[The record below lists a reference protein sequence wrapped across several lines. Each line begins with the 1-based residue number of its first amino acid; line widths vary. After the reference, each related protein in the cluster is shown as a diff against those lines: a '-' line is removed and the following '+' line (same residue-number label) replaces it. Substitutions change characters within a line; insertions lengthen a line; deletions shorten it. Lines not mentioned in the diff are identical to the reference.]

1 MFAPFPAP
9 HSAISTKRFKHYK
22 FMKKKR
28 WKPICD
34 SGWKKIFFMMRITVF
49 FFFAG
54 LLQVSAS
61 VYSQQTILQLKAE
74 KASVS
79 EIFKM
84 IEEQS
89 DFNFLYRSDHF
100 KGVPD
105 VTINMQDAK
114 LEDVLEKVIVPY
126 GFTYEI
132 DDRTIVIKRSVP
144 VEVSMPAEQQKEIAG
159 SVRDKSG
166 QGLPGATIIIKGTT
180 IGITT
185 DSEGK
190 FRFKVPTDSKILVFS
205 FVGMKSQEII
215 MAGKSTFDITLED
228 ETVGLE
234 EVVAVGYGKSSRK
247 NLTSAITSVKSE
259 ELNRGAISD
268 VGQLL
273 QGKIPGLNISASG
286 DPTRKSTV
294 IMRGASTLNSSQ
306 NPFYVIDG
314 VPGADISL
322 LAPDDIVSVDVL
334 KDAAATSIYGNR
346 AANGVIM
353 ITTKKGKNDKEQVS
367 YNGYFGFEN
376 VSNQLDMMNA
386 SQLRSFLT
394 TNKMSFSPEDDQSA
408 NTNWQKEIQRSV
420 AFSTSHNLSYSGGSE
435 HSNYFASLT
444 YIDKQGIL
452 LSSNQNRIIAR
463 LSVEQMAF
471 NDKVK
476 FGINVTN
483 SNVRDTKVP
492 QRNTALLQA
501 AKYLPV
507 SSPKNADGTYFENL
521 NHSGYFNPLAII
533 EQADDD
539 SKINTLL
546 GNFTTEVT
554 LPFGFTY
561 NLNAAYQRN
570 TSLNGTYYN
579 SYYAKNYNSAQ
590 FYNNPDPPST
600 HSIINFG
607 SNGLANRSTYQSTN
621 VIFENFLTWDKEIGK
636 NSINAVVGHS
646 WQDNT
651 IGDGFMASNTNFPV
665 DDVSYNNLALGNY
678 TTVSGYKVDFGDLNA
693 YQKTRL
699 ISDFARL
706 NYNYDSKYLLQASI
720 RRDGSSVFGEN
731 KKWGYFPSVAAAW
744 RIDKEGFM
752 QSQSIFSD
760 LKLRASYGVTGN
772 SSGFDAYTAQF
783 IMGGLGT
790 FYNNGQQVAA
800 FGPSKAANQD
810 LGWEK
815 TSTANLGIDFT
826 VLEGKLS
833 GYVEVYDKKTTG
845 MIYSYSVNPVLVPAG
860 NITANGGEMSNKGIE
875 VSLNATP
882 VSTTNFT
889 WTSNI
894 NLAHNKNVIEKL
906 TNSLFLGGDSVR
918 ITQPDGGGQTG
929 SSLQILKEGK
939 PIGQFFTLEY
949 AGKNSEGI
957 SQYVAADGSL
967 TTNPGIGT
975 DYHYMGSPQPKLLL
989 GWTNVFRYKNF
1000 DLNIF
1005 IRGVFGNK
1013 IFNAT
1018 RADLFRPS
1026 TAHSTNILVDAA
1038 NESPADL
1045 NVYKYSSR
1053 FIEDG
1058 SYIRL
1063 DNATLGYN
1071 FKNLGSYVKNLR
1083 IYSSVNNLFVITKY
1097 KGIDPEVEQG
1107 GIAPGV
1113 DSNNFYPKTRTIL
1126 FGVKATF

>member
-1 MFAPFPAP
+1 
-9 HSAISTKRFKHYK
+9 
-22 FMKKKR
+22 MKKK
-28 WKPICD
+28 WLTGHPYGD
-34 SGWKKIFFMMRITVF
+34 SLKKLMRIMRLTI
-49 FFFAG
+49 
-54 LLQVSAS
+54 LLLLGCMFTVSANS
-61 VYSQQTILQLKAE
+61 YAQRTKLDINMTNITIRDL
-74 KASVS
+74 VS
-79 EIFKM
+79 YV
-84 IEEQS
+84 EENS
-89 DFNFLYRSDHF
+89 DFVFLYRNEDLNLDKRVDISF
-100 KGVPD
+100 KNA
-105 VTINMQDAK
+105 TINQILDEVLK
-114 LEDVLEKVIVPY
+114 GENVKYDV
-126 GFTYEI
+126 YE
-132 DDRTIVIKRSVP
+132 RQIVIRRTGDLMNSQQKRDISGTVKDNAGAPIPGVTVLVKGTSIGVLSDMNGEFKISVP
-144 VEVSMPAEQQKEIAG
+144 GDAG
-159 SVRDKSG
+159 
-166 QGLPGATIIIKGTT
+166 IM
-180 IGITT
+180 
-185 DSEGK
+185 
-190 FRFKVPTDSKILVFS
+190 VFS
-205 FVGMKSQEII
+205 FVGMQTREVQI
-215 MAGKSTFDITLED
+215 AGASVLNVVLEE
-228 ETVGLE
+228 ETVGIE
-234 EVVAVGYGKSSRK
+234 EVVAVGYGKNSRK
-247 NLTSAITSVKSE
+247 NLSSAVSSVKSDD
-259 ELNRGAISD
+259 LNRGAISD

-273 QGKIPGLNISASG
+273 QGKVPGLNISASG
-286 DPTRKSTV
+286 DPTRKATI

-306 NPFYVIDG
+306 SPFYVVDG

-322 LAPDDIVSVDVL
+322 VAPDDIVSVDVL

-353 ITTKKGKNDKEQVS
+353 ITTRKGNKDKEQVA
-367 YNGYFGFEN
+367 YNGYVGFEN
-376 VSNQLDMMNA
+376 VSNQLDMMDA
-386 SQLRSFLT
+386 GQLRAFLT
-394 TNKMSFSPEDDQSA
+394 KNNMSFSPEDDQGA
-408 NTNWQKEIQRSV
+408 NTNWQKEIQRNV
-420 AFSTSHNLSYSGGSE
+420 ALSTSHNLSYSGGSNK
-435 HSNYFASLT
+435 SNYIASLT
-444 YIDKQGIL
+444 YIDKQGVL
-452 LSSNQNRIIAR
+452 LSSSQNRIVAR
-463 LSVEQMAF
+463 LAVEQLAF

-476 FGINVTN
+476 FGINITN
-483 SNVRDTKVP
+483 SNIKDTKVP
-492 QRNTALLQA
+492 QRNSALLQA

-507 SSPKNADGTYFENL
+507 TTPKNADGTYFENF

-539 SKINTLL
+539 SKINNLL
-546 GNFTTEVT
+546 GNFTTEVK
-554 LPFGFTY
+554 LPFGLIY
-561 NLNAAYQRN
+561 NLNLAYQRN
-570 TSLNGTYYN
+570 TSLNGSYYN
-579 SYYAKNYNSAQ
+579 SYYARNYNSAQ
-590 FYNNPDPPST
+590 FYNNPEPPST

-621 VIFENFLTWDKEIGK
+621 VIFENYLTWNKEIGK
-636 NSINAVVGHS
+636 NSINAVVGYS

-651 IGDGFMASNTNFPV
+651 LGDGFMASNTNFPV

-706 NYNYDSKYLLQASI
+706 NYNYDSRYLLQASI
-720 RRDGSSVFGEN
+720 RRDGSSVFGKN
-731 KKWGYFPSVAAAW
+731 KKWGYFPSVGAAW
-744 RIDKEGFM
+744 RIDREGFM
-752 QSQSIFSD
+752 HSQGIFSD

-815 TSTANLGIDFT
+815 TSTANLGLDFT
-826 VLEGKLS
+826 VLKGRLS
-833 GYVEVYDKKTTG
+833 GYVEVYSKNTTG
-845 MIYSYSVNPVLVPAG
+845 MIYSYAVNPVLVPAG
-860 NITANGGEMSNKGIE
+860 SITANGGEMSNKGIE
-875 VSLNATP
+875 LSLNATL
-882 VSTTNFT
+882 VNSDEFT

-906 TNSLFLGGDSVR
+906 TNSLFIGGDSVR

-929 SSLQILKEGK
+929 SSLQILKEGR

-949 AGKNSEGI
+949 AGKNSEGV
-957 SQYVAADGSL
+957 SQYVAKDGSL

-975 DYHYMGSPQPKLLL
+975 DYHYMGSPQPKLLM
-989 GWTNVFRYKNF
+989 GWTNDFKYKNW

-1026 TAHSTNILVDAA
+1026 TAHSSNILVDAGE
-1038 NESPADL
+1038 ESPTDL

-1053 FIEDG
+1053 FIENG

-1097 KGIDPEVEQG
+1097 TGIDPEVEQG
-1107 GIAPGV
+1107 GIAPGI
-1113 DSNNFYPKTRTIL
+1113 DSNNFYPKTRTVL

>member
-1 MFAPFPAP
+1 MFTV
-9 HSAISTKRFKHYK
+9 SANSYAQKTKLDVNMSNSTIRDLFGFIEDNSEFIFLYK
-22 FMKKKR
+22 NEDFNV
-28 WKPICD
+28 
-34 SGWKKIFFMMRITVF
+34 GKKIQIDLKDATINQILDE
-49 FFFAG
+49 ALKG
-54 LLQVSAS
+54 EKVSYDVYERQIVIRKS
-61 VYSQQTILQLKAE
+61 VDMLNSQQKRDISGSVKDNTGFPIPGVTVLLKGTSIGVLSDMNGE
-74 KASVS
+74 
-79 EIFKM
+79 FK
-84 IEEQS
+84 I
-89 DFNFLYRSDHF
+89 
-100 KGVPD
+100 
-105 VTINMQDAK
+105 
-114 LEDVLEKVIVPY
+114 
-126 GFTYEI
+126 
-132 DDRTIVIKRSVP
+132 SVP
-144 VEVSMPAEQQKEIAG
+144 GDAN
-159 SVRDKSG
+159 
-166 QGLPGATIIIKGTT
+166 
-180 IGITT
+180 
-185 DSEGK
+185 
-190 FRFKVPTDSKILVFS
+190 ILVFS
-205 FVGMKSQEII
+205 FVGMK
-215 MAGKSTFDITLED
+215 TLEVPIGAASVLKVVMEE
-228 ETVGLE
+228 ETVGIE
-234 EVVAVGYGKSSRK
+234 EVVAVGYGKNSRK
-247 NLTSAITSVKSE
+247 NLSSAVSSVKSDD
-259 ELNRGAISD
+259 LNRGAIAD

-273 QGKIPGLNISASG
+273 QGKVPGLNISSSG
-286 DPTRKSTV
+286 DPTRKATI

-306 NPFYVIDG
+306 SPFYVVDG
-314 VPGADISL
+314 VPGTDISL
-322 LAPDDIVSVDVL
+322 VAPDDIVSIDVL

-353 ITTKKGKNDKEQVS
+353 ITTRRGNKDKEQVS
-367 YNGYFGFEN
+367 YNGYVGLEN
-376 VSNQLDMMNA
+376 VSNQLDMMDA
-386 SQLRSFLT
+386 SQLRTFLT
-394 TNKMSFSPEDDQSA
+394 NNNMSFSPEDDQGA
-408 NTNWQKEIQRSV
+408 NTNWQKEIQRPV
-420 AFSTSHNLSYSGGSE
+420 ALSTSHNLSYSGGSNK
-435 HSNYFASLT
+435 SNYIASIT

-452 LSSNQNRIIAR
+452 LSSSQNRIIAR
-463 LSVEQMAF
+463 LAVEQLAF

-507 SSPKNADGTYFENL
+507 TNPKNADGTYFENF

-546 GNFTTEVT
+546 GNFITEVT
-554 LPFGFTY
+554 LPFGFNY
-561 NLNAAYQRN
+561 NLNVAYQRN
-570 TSLNGTYYN
+570 TSLNGSYYN
-579 SYYAKNYNSAQ
+579 SYYAKYYNSAQ
-590 FYNNPDPPST
+590 FYNNPDPPSV

-621 VIFENFLTWDKEIGK
+621 VIFENYLTWSKEFGK
-636 NSINAVVGHS
+636 HAINAVAGYS
-646 WQDNT
+646 LQDNT
-651 IGDGFMASNTNFPV
+651 LGDGFMASNTNFPV

-678 TTVSGYKVDFGDLNA
+678 TTVSGYKVDFGDMNA

-706 NYNYDSKYLLQASI
+706 NYNFDSKYLLQASI
-720 RRDGSSVFGEN
+720 RRDGSSVFGKN
-731 KKWGYFPSVAAAW
+731 KKWGYFPSVGAAW
-744 RIDKEGFM
+744 RIDQEGFM
-752 QSQSIFSD
+752 KSQGIFSD
-760 LKLRASYGVTGN
+760 LKLRASYGITGN

-815 TSTANLGIDFT
+815 TSTSNLGIDFS
-826 VLEGKLS
+826 VLKGRLS
-833 GYVEVYDKKTTG
+833 GYVEIYDKKTNG
-845 MIYSYSVNPVLVPAG
+845 MIYSYAVNPVLVPAG

-875 VSLNATP
+875 LSLNANL
-882 VSTTNFT
+882 VNKNDFK

-906 TNSLFLGGDSVR
+906 TNSLFIGGDSVR

-929 SSLQILKEGK
+929 STLQILKEGK

-949 AGKNSEGI
+949 AGKNEAGV
-957 SQYVAADGSL
+957 SQYVAANGTL
-967 TTNPGIGT
+967 TTNPAIGS
-975 DYHYMGSPQPKLLL
+975 DYHYMGSPQPKLLM
-989 GWTNVFRYKNF
+989 GWTNDFKYKNW

-1038 NESPADL
+1038 NESPTDL

-1097 KGIDPEVEQG
+1097 SGIDPEVEQG
-1107 GIAPGV
+1107 GIAPGI
-1113 DSNNFYPKTRTIL
+1113 DSNNFYPKTRTVL

>member
-1 MFAPFPAP
+1 
-9 HSAISTKRFKHYK
+9 
-22 FMKKKR
+22 MKKK
-28 WKPICD
+28 WLTGHPYGD
-34 SGWKKIFFMMRITVF
+34 SLKKIMRIMRLTI
-49 FFFAG
+49 
-54 LLQVSAS
+54 LLLFGCMLTVSANS
-61 VYSQQTILQLKAE
+61 YAQKTKLDINLTNTSIRDL
-74 KASVS
+74 
-79 EIFKM
+79 FGF
-84 IEEQS
+84 IEENS
-89 DFNFLYRSDHF
+89 EFVFLYRNEDF
-100 KGVPD
+100 NLTKKVAVNLKD
-105 VTINMQDAK
+105 ATINQILDEVLK
-114 LEDVLEKVIVPY
+114 GENVSYDV
-126 GFTYEI
+126 YE
-132 DDRTIVIKRSVP
+132 RQIVIQK
-144 VEVSMPAEQQKEIAG
+144 AENVFTSQQKKDI
-159 SVRDKSG
+159 SG
-166 QGLPGATIIIKGTT
+166 TVKDSSGAPIPGATVLIKGTST
-180 IGITT
+180 GTVT
-185 DSEGK
+185 DMDGK
-190 FRFKVPTDSKILVFS
+190 FKFSVPGDSKILVIS
-205 FVGMKSQEII
+205 FVGMKTQEIALTGQAQI
-215 MAGKSTFDITLED
+215 SVVMEE
-228 ETVGLE
+228 ETVGIE
-234 EVVAVGYGKSSRK
+234 EVVAVGYGRSSRK
-247 NLTSAITSVKSE
+247 NLSSAVTSVKSDD
-259 ELNRGAISD
+259 LNRGAISD

-273 QGKIPGLNISASG
+273 QGKVPGLNISSSG
-286 DPTRKSTV
+286 DPTRKATI

-306 NPFYVIDG
+306 SPFYVIDG
-314 VPGADISL
+314 IPGADISL
-322 LAPDDIVSVDVL
+322 VAPDDIVSVDVL

-353 ITTKKGKNDKEQVS
+353 ITTRKGNKDKEQVA
-367 YNGYFGFEN
+367 YNGYVGFEN
-376 VSNQLDMMNA
+376 VSNQLDMMDA
-386 SQLRSFLT
+386 AQLRAFMAK
-394 TNKMSFSPEDDQSA
+394 NNMSFSPEDDQGG
-408 NTNWQKEIQRSV
+408 NTNWQKVIQRDV
-420 AFSTSHNLSYSGGSE
+420 ALSTSHNLSYSGGSKN
-435 HSNYFASLT
+435 SNYIASVT
-444 YIDKQGIL
+444 YIDKQGVL
-452 LSSNQNRIIAR
+452 LSSNQNRIVAR
-463 LSVEQMAF
+463 LAVEQMAF

-483 SNVRDTKVP
+483 SNTKDTKVP
-492 QRNTALLQA
+492 QRNSALLQA

-507 SSPKNADGTYFENL
+507 TNSKKEDGTYFENF

-539 SKINTLL
+539 SKINNLL
-546 GNFTTEVT
+546 GNFTTEVK
-554 LPFGFTY
+554 LPFGLTY
-561 NLNAAYQRN
+561 NLNLAYQRN
-570 TSLNGTYYN
+570 TSLNGSYYN
-579 SYYAKNYNSAQ
+579 SYYAKWYNSAQ
-590 FYNNPDPPST
+590 FYNNPEPPST

-621 VIFENFLTWDKEIGK
+621 VIFENYLTWNKEIGK
-636 NSINAVVGHS
+636 NSINAVVGYS

-651 IGDGFMASNTNFPV
+651 LGDGFMASNTNFPV

-678 TTVSGYKVDFGDLNA
+678 STVSGYKVDFGDLNA

-731 KKWGYFPSVAAAW
+731 KKWGYFPSIGAAW
-744 RIDKEGFM
+744 RIDKESFM

-790 FYNNGQQVAA
+790 FYNNGQQMAA
-800 FGPSKAANQD
+800 FGPNKAANQD
-810 LGWEK
+810 LEWEK
-815 TSTANLGIDFT
+815 TSTQNLGLDFT
-826 VLEGKLS
+826 VLNGKLS
-833 GYVEVYDKKTTG
+833 GYVEVYNKKTNG
-845 MIYSYSVNPVLVPAG
+845 MIYSYAVNPVLVPAG
-860 NITANGGEMSNKGIE
+860 SITANGGEMSNKGIE

-882 VSTTNFT
+882 VSTKDFT

-894 NLAHNKNVIEKL
+894 NLAHNKNIIEKL
-906 TNSLFLGGDSVR
+906 TNPLFIGGDSVR

-929 SSLQILKEGK
+929 STLQILKEGK

-949 AGKNSEGI
+949 AGKNSEGV

-989 GWTNVFRYKNF
+989 GWTNDFKYKNW

-1026 TAHSTNILVDAA
+1026 TAHSANILVDVA
-1038 NESPADL
+1038 EELPADL
-1045 NVYKYSSR
+1045 NSYKYSSR

-1071 FKNLGSYVKNLR
+1071 FKNLGSYVKTFR

-1107 GIAPGV
+1107 GIAPGI
-1113 DSNNFYPKTRTIL
+1113 DSNNFYPKTRTVL

>member
-1 MFAPFPAP
+1 MF
-9 HSAISTKRFKHYK
+9 T
-22 FMKKKR
+22 
-28 WKPICD
+28 
-34 SGWKKIFFMMRITVF
+34 
-49 FFFAG
+49 
-54 LLQVSAS
+54 VSANS
-61 VYSQQTILQLKAE
+61 YAQKTKLDVNMSNSTIRDLFGFIE
-74 KASVS
+74 DNS
-79 EIFKM
+79 EFI
-84 IEEQS
+84 
-89 DFNFLYRSDHF
+89 FLYRNEDF
-100 KGVPD
+100 NVAKKIQID
-105 VTINMQDAK
+105 LKDATINQILDEALK
-114 LEDVLEKVIVPY
+114 GEKVSYDV
-126 GFTYEI
+126 YE
-132 DDRTIVIKRSVP
+132 RQIVIRKSIDMLNSQQKRDISGSVKDNTGFPIPGVTVLLKGTSIGVLSDMNGEFKISVP
-144 VEVSMPAEQQKEIAG
+144 GDAN
-159 SVRDKSG
+159 
-166 QGLPGATIIIKGTT
+166 T
-180 IGITT
+180 
-185 DSEGK
+185 
-190 FRFKVPTDSKILVFS
+190 LVFS
-205 FVGMKSQEII
+205 FVGMK
-215 MAGKSTFDITLED
+215 TLEVPIGGVSVLKVVMEE
-228 ETVGLE
+228 ETVGIE
-234 EVVAVGYGKSSRK
+234 EVVAVGYGKNSRK
-247 NLTSAITSVKSE
+247 NLSSAVSSVKSDD
-259 ELNRGAISD
+259 LNRGAIAD

-273 QGKIPGLNISASG
+273 QGKVPGLNISSSG
-286 DPTRKSTV
+286 DPTRKATI

-306 NPFYVIDG
+306 SPFYVVDG
-314 VPGADISL
+314 VPGTDISL
-322 LAPDDIVSVDVL
+322 VAPDDIVSIDIL

-353 ITTKKGKNDKEQVS
+353 ITTRRGNKDKEQVS
-367 YNGYFGFEN
+367 YNGYVGLEN
-376 VSNQLDMMNA
+376 VSNQLDMMDA

-394 TNKMSFSPEDDQSA
+394 NNNMSFSPEDDQGA
-408 NTNWQKEIQRSV
+408 NTNWQKEIQRPV
-420 AFSTSHNLSYSGGSE
+420 ALSTSHNLSYSGGSNK
-435 HSNYFASLT
+435 SSYIASIT

-452 LSSNQNRIIAR
+452 LSSSQNRIIAR
-463 LSVEQMAF
+463 LAVEQLAF

-507 SSPKNADGTYFENL
+507 TNPKNADGTYFENF

-554 LPFGFTY
+554 LPFGFNY
-561 NLNAAYQRN
+561 NLNVAYQRN
-570 TSLNGTYYN
+570 TSLNGSYYN
-579 SYYAKNYNSAQ
+579 SYYAKYYNSAQ
-590 FYNNPDPPST
+590 FYNNPDPPSV

-621 VIFENFLTWDKEIGK
+621 VIFENYLTWSKEFGK
-636 NSINAVVGHS
+636 HAINAVAGYS

-651 IGDGFMASNTNFPV
+651 LGDGFMASNTNFPV

-678 TTVSGYKVDFGDLNA
+678 TTVSGYKVDFGDMNA

-706 NYNYDSKYLLQASI
+706 NYNFDSKYLLQASI
-720 RRDGSSVFGEN
+720 RRDGSSVFGKN
-731 KKWGYFPSVAAAW
+731 KKWGYFPSVGAAW
-744 RIDKEGFM
+744 RIDQEGFM
-752 QSQSIFSD
+752 KSQGIFSD
-760 LKLRASYGVTGN
+760 LKLRASYGITGN

-815 TSTANLGIDFT
+815 TSTSNLGIDFS
-826 VLEGKLS
+826 VLKGRLS
-833 GYVEVYDKKTTG
+833 GYVEIYDKKTNG
-845 MIYSYSVNPVLVPAG
+845 MIYSYAVNPVLVPAG

-875 VSLNATP
+875 LSLNANL
-882 VSTTNFT
+882 VNKNDFK

-906 TNSLFLGGDSVR
+906 TNSLFIGGDSVR

-929 SSLQILKEGK
+929 STLQILKEGK

-949 AGKNSEGI
+949 AGKNEAGV
-957 SQYVAADGSL
+957 SQYVAANGTL
-967 TTNPGIGT
+967 TTNPAIGS
-975 DYHYMGSPQPKLLL
+975 DYHYMGSPQPKLLM
-989 GWTNVFRYKNF
+989 GWTNDFKYKNW

-1038 NESPADL
+1038 NESPTDL

-1097 KGIDPEVEQG
+1097 SGIDPEVEQG
-1107 GIAPGV
+1107 GIAPGI
-1113 DSNNFYPKTRTIL
+1113 DSNNFYPKTRTVL

>member
-1 MFAPFPAP
+1 
-9 HSAISTKRFKHYK
+9 
-22 FMKKKR
+22 MKKK
-28 WKPICD
+28 WLTGHPYEG
-34 SGWKKIFFMMRITVF
+34 SLKKLMRIMRLTI
-49 FFFAG
+49 
-54 LLQVSAS
+54 LLLFGCMLTVSANS
-61 VYSQQTILQLKAE
+61 YAQKTKLDINKSNTSIRDL
-74 KASVS
+74 
-79 EIFKM
+79 FGY
-84 IEEQS
+84 IEENS
-89 DFNFLYRSDHF
+89 EFVFLYRNEDF
-100 KGVPD
+100 NVNKKVVINLKD
-105 VTINMQDAK
+105 ATINQILDEVLRGESVTYDVYERQIVIRRAGDEFMTQQKREISGTIRDVANVPIPGVTVLVKGTSTGALTDVNGQFKLTVPGDAK
-114 LEDVLEKVIVPY
+114 TLVL
-126 GFTYEI
+126 
-132 DDRTIVIKRSVP
+132 
-144 VEVSMPAEQQKEIAG
+144 
-159 SVRDKSG
+159 
-166 QGLPGATIIIKGTT
+166 
-180 IGITT
+180 
-185 DSEGK
+185 
-190 FRFKVPTDSKILVFS
+190 S
-205 FVGMKSQEII
+205 FVGMKTQEI
-215 MAGKSTFDITLED
+215 AITGISQISAVMEE
-228 ETVGLE
+228 ETVGIE
-234 EVVAVGYGKSSRK
+234 EVVAVGYGRNSRK
-247 NLTSAITSVKSE
+247 NLSSAVSSVKSDD
-259 ELNRGAISD
+259 LNRGAISD
-268 VGQLL
+268 VGRLL
-273 QGKIPGLNISASG
+273 QGKVPGLNISSSG
-286 DPTRKSTV
+286 DPTRSTTI

-306 NPFYVIDG
+306 SPFYVIDG
-314 VPGADISL
+314 IPGADISL
-322 LAPDDIVSVDVL
+322 VAPDDIVSVDVL

-353 ITTKKGKNDKEQVS
+353 ITTRKGSKDKEQVA
-367 YNGYFGFEN
+367 YNGYVGFEN

-386 SQLRSFLT
+386 SQLRAFISKNNL
-394 TNKMSFSPEDDQSA
+394 SFSPEDDQGA
-408 NTNWQKEIQRSV
+408 NTNWQKVIQRDV
-420 AFSTSHNLSYSGGSE
+420 ALSTSHNLSYSGGSKR
-435 HSNYFASLT
+435 SSYIASLT

-452 LSSNQNRIIAR
+452 LSSDQNRIVAR
-463 LSVEQMAF
+463 ISVEQTAF

-483 SNVRDTKVP
+483 SNTKDTKVP
-492 QRNTALLQA
+492 QRNSALLQA

-507 SSPKNADGTYFENL
+507 SGPKKADGTYFENF

-539 SKINTLL
+539 SKINNLL

-554 LPFGFTY
+554 LPFGLTY
-561 NLNAAYQRN
+561 NMNVAYQRN

-579 SYYAKNYNSAQ
+579 SYYAKYYNSAQ
-590 FYNNPDPPST
+590 FYNNPEPPST

-621 VIFENFLTWDKEIGK
+621 VIFENYLTWNKEIGK
-636 NSINAVVGHS
+636 NSINAVVGYS

-651 IGDGFMASNTNFPV
+651 LGDGFNASNTNFPV

-693 YQKTRL
+693 YQRTRL

-706 NYNYDSKYLLQASI
+706 NYNYDSRYLLQASI

-731 KKWGYFPSVAAAW
+731 KKWGYFPSVGAAW
-744 RIDKEGFM
+744 RIDKESFM
-752 QSQSIFSD
+752 QSQNIFSD

-800 FGPSKAANQD
+800 FGPNKAANQD
-810 LGWEK
+810 LEWEK

-826 VLEGKLS
+826 VLKGKLS
-833 GYVEVYDKKTTG
+833 GYVEVYNKNTKG
-845 MIYSYSVNPVLVPAG
+845 MIYSYAVNPVLVPAG
-860 NITANGGEMSNKGIE
+860 SITANGGEMSNKGIE

-882 VSTTNFT
+882 VSTKEFT

-894 NLAHNKNVIEKL
+894 NLAHNKNTIEKL
-906 TNSLFLGGDSVR
+906 TNPLFIGGDSVR

-929 SSLQILKEGK
+929 STLQILKEGR

-949 AGKNSEGI
+949 AGKNSAGV
-957 SQYVAADGSL
+957 SQYVAKDGSL

-989 GWTNVFRYKNF
+989 GWTNDFKYKNW

-1018 RADLFRPS
+1018 RADLYRPS
-1026 TAHSTNILVDAA
+1026 TAHSANILAEVAS
-1038 NESPADL
+1038 ESPTDL
-1045 NVYKYSSR
+1045 NSYKYSSR

-1058 SYIRL
+1058 SYVRL

-1083 IYSSVNNLFVITKY
+1083 IYASANNLFVITKY
-1097 KGIDPEVEQG
+1097 SGIDPEVEQG

-1113 DSNNFYPKTRTIL
+1113 DSNNFYPKTSTIL

>member
-1 MFAPFPAP
+1 ML
-9 HSAISTKRFKHYK
+9 I
-22 FMKKKR
+22 
-28 WKPICD
+28 
-34 SGWKKIFFMMRITVF
+34 MRLTI
-49 FFFAG
+49 
-54 LLQVSAS
+54 LLLLGCMLTVSANS
-61 VYSQQTILQLKAE
+61 YAQKTKLDINMSNTSIRDL
-74 KASVS
+74 
-79 EIFKM
+79 FGY
-84 IEEQS
+84 IEENS
-89 DFNFLYRSDHF
+89 EFVFLYRNEDFNVARKVEINLKDASISQILDQAL
-100 KGVPD
+100 KGENVSYD
-105 VTINMQDAK
+105 V
-114 LEDVLEKVIVPY
+114 
-126 GFTYEI
+126 YE
-132 DDRTIVIKRSVP
+132 RQIVIRKAGELLNSQQKRDVSGSVKDNTGSPIPGVTVLVKNTKIGILTDMNGEFKISVP
-144 VEVSMPAEQQKEIAG
+144 GDANALI
-159 SVRDKSG
+159 
-166 QGLPGATIIIKGTT
+166 
-180 IGITT
+180 
-185 DSEGK
+185 
-190 FRFKVPTDSKILVFS
+190 FS
-205 FVGMKSQEII
+205 FVGMKTKEVQVDGASVLNVI
-215 MAGKSTFDITLED
+215 LEE
-228 ETVGLE
+228 ETVGIE
-234 EVVAVGYGKSSRK
+234 EVVAVGYGRNSRK
-247 NLTSAITSVKSE
+247 NLSSAVSSVKSDD
-259 ELNRGAISD
+259 LNRGAISD

-273 QGKIPGLNISASG
+273 QGKVPGLNISASG
-286 DPTRKSTV
+286 DPTRKATI

-306 NPFYVIDG
+306 SPFYVIDG
-314 VPGADISL
+314 IPGADISL
-322 LAPDDIVSVDVL
+322 VAPDDIVSVDVL

-353 ITTKKGKNDKEQVS
+353 ITTRRGNKDKEQVA
-367 YNGYFGFEN
+367 YNGYVGFEN

-386 SQLRSFLT
+386 SQLRAFLAK
-394 TNKMSFSPEDDQSA
+394 NNMSFSPEDDMGA
-408 NTNWQKEIQRSV
+408 NTNWQKAIQRDV
-420 AFSTSHNLSYSGGSE
+420 ALSTSHNLSYSGGSNK
-435 HSNYFASLT
+435 SNYIASIT

-452 LSSNQNRIIAR
+452 LSSEQNRVIAR
-463 LSVEQMAF
+463 LSVEQLAF
-471 NDKVK
+471 NDNVK
-476 FGINVTN
+476 FGISVTN
-483 SNVRDTKVP
+483 SNIKDTKVP
-492 QRNTALLQA
+492 QRNSALLQA

-507 SSPKNADGTYFENL
+507 SSPKNADGTYFENF

-533 EQADDD
+533 ENADDD
-539 SKINTLL
+539 SKISNLL
-546 GNFTTEVT
+546 GNFTTEVK
-554 LPFGFTY
+554 LPFGLTY
-561 NLNAAYQRN
+561 NLNVAYQRN
-570 TSLNGTYYN
+570 TTLNGTYYN
-579 SYYAKNYNSAQ
+579 SYYATNYNSAQ
-590 FYNNPDPPST
+590 FYDNPEPPAT

-607 SNGLANRSTYQSTN
+607 SKGLASRSTYQSTN
-621 VIFENFLTWDKEIGK
+621 VIFENYLTWNKELGK
-636 NSINAVVGHS
+636 HAINAVVGYS

-651 IGDGFMASNTNFPV
+651 LGDGFQATNTNFPV

-678 TTVSGYKVDFGDLNA
+678 STVSGYKVDFGSLEA

-706 NYNYDSKYLLQASI
+706 NYNYNSKYLLQASI

-731 KKWGYFPSVAAAW
+731 KKWGYFPSVGAAW

-752 QSQSIFSD
+752 QSQTIFSD

-790 FYNNGQQVAA
+790 FYYNGQQVAA
-800 FGPSKAANQD
+800 FGPNKAANPD
-810 LGWEK
+810 LEWEK
-815 TSTANLGIDFT
+815 TATTNIGLDFS
-826 VLEGKLS
+826 VLKGKLS
-833 GYVEVYDKKTTG
+833 GYVEVYNKKTTG
-845 MIYSYSVNPVLVPAG
+845 MIYDYEVNPVLVPAG
-860 NITANGGEMSNKGIE
+860 SITANGGEMSNKGIE
-875 VSLNATP
+875 ISLNAIP
-882 VSTTNFT
+882 VSTKNFT

-918 ITQPDGGGQTG
+918 KTQPDGGGQTG

-949 AGKNSEGI
+949 AGKNSEGV

-967 TTNPGIGT
+967 TTNPAIGT

-989 GWTNVFRYKNF
+989 GWTNDFKYKNW

-1026 TAHSTNILVDAA
+1026 TAHSANILVDAG
-1038 NESPADL
+1038 NESPTDL

-1113 DSNNFYPKTRTIL
+1113 DSNNFYPKTSTVL

>member
-1 MFAPFPAP
+1 
-9 HSAISTKRFKHYK
+9 
-22 FMKKKR
+22 MKKK
-28 WKPICD
+28 WLTGHPYGD
-34 SGWKKIFFMMRITVF
+34 SLKKLMRIMRLTI
-49 FFFAG
+49 
-54 LLQVSAS
+54 LLLLGCMFTVSANS
-61 VYSQQTILQLKAE
+61 YAQRTKLDINMTNITIRDL
-74 KASVS
+74 VS
-79 EIFKM
+79 YV
-84 IEEQS
+84 EENS
-89 DFNFLYRSDHF
+89 DFVFLYRNEDLNLDKRVDISF
-100 KGVPD
+100 KNA
-105 VTINMQDAK
+105 TINQILDEVLK
-114 LEDVLEKVIVPY
+114 GENVKYDV
-126 GFTYEI
+126 YE
-132 DDRTIVIKRSVP
+132 RQIVIRRTGDLMNSQQKRDISGTVKDNTGAPIPGVTVLVKGTSIGVLSDMNGEFKISVP
-144 VEVSMPAEQQKEIAG
+144 GDAG
-159 SVRDKSG
+159 IV
-166 QGLPGATIIIKGTT
+166 
-180 IGITT
+180 
-185 DSEGK
+185 
-190 FRFKVPTDSKILVFS
+190 VFS
-205 FVGMKSQEII
+205 FVGMQTREVQ
-215 MAGKSTFDITLED
+215 ITGASVLNVVLEE
-228 ETVGLE
+228 ETVGIE
-234 EVVAVGYGKSSRK
+234 EVVAVGYGRNSRK
-247 NLTSAITSVKSE
+247 NLSSAVSSVKSDD
-259 ELNRGAISD
+259 LNRGAIAD

-273 QGKIPGLNISASG
+273 QGKVPGLNISASG
-286 DPTRKSTV
+286 DPTRKATI

-306 NPFYVIDG
+306 SPFYVVDG

-322 LAPDDIVSVDVL
+322 VAPDDIVSVDVL

-353 ITTKKGKNDKEQVS
+353 ITTRKGSKDKEQVA
-367 YNGYFGFEN
+367 YNGYVGFEN
-376 VSNQLDMMNA
+376 VSNQLDMMDA
-386 SQLRSFLT
+386 GQLRAFLT
-394 TNKMSFSPEDDQSA
+394 KNNMSFSPEDDQGA
-408 NTNWQKEIQRSV
+408 NTNWQKEIQRNV
-420 AFSTSHNLSYSGGSE
+420 ALSTSHNLSYSGGSNK
-435 HSNYFASLT
+435 SNYIASLT
-444 YIDKQGIL
+444 YIDKQGVL
-452 LSSNQNRIIAR
+452 LSSSQNRIVAR
-463 LSVEQMAF
+463 LAVEQLAF

-476 FGINVTN
+476 FGINITN
-483 SNVRDTKVP
+483 SNIKDTKVP
-492 QRNTALLQA
+492 QRNSALLQA

-507 SSPKNADGTYFENL
+507 TSPKNADGTYFENF

-539 SKINTLL
+539 SKINNLL
-546 GNFTTEVT
+546 GNFTTEVK
-554 LPFGFTY
+554 LPFGLTY
-561 NLNAAYQRN
+561 NLNLAYQRN
-570 TSLNGTYYN
+570 TSLNGSYYN
-579 SYYAKNYNSAQ
+579 SYYAKYYNSAQ
-590 FYNNPDPPST
+590 FYNNPEPPST

-621 VIFENFLTWDKEIGK
+621 VIFENYLTWNKEIGK
-636 NSINAVVGHS
+636 NSINAVVGYS

-651 IGDGFMASNTNFPV
+651 LGDGFMASNTNFPV

-678 TTVSGYKVDFGDLNA
+678 STVSGYKVDFGDLNA
-693 YQKTRL
+693 YQRTRL

-706 NYNYDSKYLLQASI
+706 NYNYDSRYLLQASI

-731 KKWGYFPSVAAAW
+731 KKWGYFPSVGAAW
-744 RIDKEGFM
+744 RIDREGFM
-752 QSQSIFSD
+752 QSQNIFSD

-815 TSTANLGIDFT
+815 TSTANFGLDFT
-826 VLEGKLS
+826 VLKGRLS
-833 GYVEVYDKKTTG
+833 GYVEVYSKNTTG
-845 MIYSYSVNPVLVPAG
+845 MIYSYAVNPVLVPAG
-860 NITANGGEMSNKGIE
+860 SITANGGEMSNKGIE
-875 VSLNATP
+875 LSLNATL
-882 VSTTNFT
+882 VNSNEFT

-906 TNSLFLGGDSVR
+906 TNSLFIGGDSVR

-929 SSLQILKEGK
+929 SSLQILKEGR

-949 AGKNSEGI
+949 AGKNSEGV
-957 SQYVAADGSL
+957 SQYVAKDGSL

-975 DYHYMGSPQPKLLL
+975 DYHYMGSPQPKLLM
-989 GWTNVFRYKNF
+989 GWTNDFKYKNW

-1026 TAHSTNILVDAA
+1026 TAHSSNILVDAGE
-1038 NESPADL
+1038 ESPTDL

-1097 KGIDPEVEQG
+1097 TGIDPEVEQG
-1107 GIAPGV
+1107 GIAPGI
-1113 DSNNFYPKTRTIL
+1113 DSNNFYPKTRTVL

>member
-1 MFAPFPAP
+1 
-9 HSAISTKRFKHYK
+9 
-22 FMKKKR
+22 MKKKWLTGHPYGNSLQKLR
-28 WKPICD
+28 RI
-34 SGWKKIFFMMRITVF
+34 MRLTI
-49 FFFAG
+49 
-54 LLQVSAS
+54 LLLLGCMFTVSANS
-61 VYSQQTILQLKAE
+61 YAQKTKLDVNMSNSTIRDLFGFIE
-74 KASVS
+74 DNS
-79 EIFKM
+79 EFI
-84 IEEQS
+84 
-89 DFNFLYRSDHF
+89 FLYRNEDF
-100 KGVPD
+100 NVAKKIQID
-105 VTINMQDAK
+105 LKDATINQILDEALK
-114 LEDVLEKVIVPY
+114 GEKVSYDV
-126 GFTYEI
+126 YE
-132 DDRTIVIKRSVP
+132 RQIVIRKSIDMLNSQQKRDISGSVKDNTGFPIPGVTVLLKGTSIGVLSDMNGEFKISVP
-144 VEVSMPAEQQKEIAG
+144 GDAN
-159 SVRDKSG
+159 
-166 QGLPGATIIIKGTT
+166 T
-180 IGITT
+180 
-185 DSEGK
+185 
-190 FRFKVPTDSKILVFS
+190 LVFS
-205 FVGMKSQEII
+205 FVGMK
-215 MAGKSTFDITLED
+215 TLEVPIGGVSVLKVVMEE
-228 ETVGLE
+228 ETVGIE
-234 EVVAVGYGKSSRK
+234 EVVAVGYGKNSRK
-247 NLTSAITSVKSE
+247 NLSSAVSSVKSDD
-259 ELNRGAISD
+259 LNRGAIAD

-273 QGKIPGLNISASG
+273 QGKVPGLNISSSG
-286 DPTRKSTV
+286 DPTRKATI

-306 NPFYVIDG
+306 SPFYVVDG
-314 VPGADISL
+314 VPGTDISL
-322 LAPDDIVSVDVL
+322 VAPDDIVSIDIL

-353 ITTKKGKNDKEQVS
+353 ITTRRGNKDKEQVS
-367 YNGYFGFEN
+367 YNGYVGLEN
-376 VSNQLDMMNA
+376 VSNQLDMMDA

-394 TNKMSFSPEDDQSA
+394 NNNMSFSPEDDQGA
-408 NTNWQKEIQRSV
+408 NTNWQKEIQRPV
-420 AFSTSHNLSYSGGSE
+420 ALSTSHNLSYSGGSNK
-435 HSNYFASLT
+435 SSYIASIT

-452 LSSNQNRIIAR
+452 LSSSQNRIIAR
-463 LSVEQMAF
+463 LAVEQLAF

-507 SSPKNADGTYFENL
+507 TNPKNADGTYFENF

-554 LPFGFTY
+554 LPFGFNY
-561 NLNAAYQRN
+561 NLNVAYQRN
-570 TSLNGTYYN
+570 TSLNGSYYN
-579 SYYAKNYNSAQ
+579 SYYAKYYNSAQ
-590 FYNNPDPPST
+590 FYNNPDPPSV

-621 VIFENFLTWDKEIGK
+621 VIFENYLTWSKEFGK
-636 NSINAVVGHS
+636 HAINAVAGYS

-651 IGDGFMASNTNFPV
+651 LGDGFMASNTNFPV

-678 TTVSGYKVDFGDLNA
+678 TTVSGYKVDFGDMNA

-706 NYNYDSKYLLQASI
+706 NYNFDSKYLLQASI
-720 RRDGSSVFGEN
+720 RRDGSSVFGKN
-731 KKWGYFPSVAAAW
+731 KKWGYFPSVGAAW
-744 RIDKEGFM
+744 RIDQEGFM
-752 QSQSIFSD
+752 KSQGIFSD
-760 LKLRASYGVTGN
+760 LKLRASYGITGN

-815 TSTANLGIDFT
+815 TSTSNLGIDFS
-826 VLEGKLS
+826 VLKGRLS
-833 GYVEVYDKKTTG
+833 GYVEIYDKKTNG
-845 MIYSYSVNPVLVPAG
+845 MIYSYAVNPVLVPAG

-875 VSLNATP
+875 LSLNANL
-882 VSTTNFT
+882 VNKNDFK

-906 TNSLFLGGDSVR
+906 TNSLFIGGDSVR

-929 SSLQILKEGK
+929 STLQILKEGK

-949 AGKNSEGI
+949 AGKNEAGV
-957 SQYVAADGSL
+957 SQYVAANGTL
-967 TTNPGIGT
+967 TTNPAIGS
-975 DYHYMGSPQPKLLL
+975 DYHYMGSPQPKLLM
-989 GWTNVFRYKNF
+989 GWTNDFKYKNW

-1038 NESPADL
+1038 NESPTDL

-1097 KGIDPEVEQG
+1097 SGIDPEVEQG
-1107 GIAPGV
+1107 GIAPGI
-1113 DSNNFYPKTRTIL
+1113 DSNNFYPKTRTVL

>member
-1 MFAPFPAP
+1 
-9 HSAISTKRFKHYK
+9 
-22 FMKKKR
+22 MKKK
-28 WKPICD
+28 WLTGHPYGD
-34 SGWKKIFFMMRITVF
+34 SLKKLRRIMRLTI
-49 FFFAG
+49 
-54 LLQVSAS
+54 LLLFGCMFTVSANS
-61 VYSQQTILQLKAE
+61 YAQKTKLDINMANSSIRDL
-74 KASVS
+74 
-79 EIFKM
+79 FGY
-84 IEEQS
+84 IEENS
-89 DFNFLYRSDHF
+89 EFIFLYRNEDFNLSKKVEINLKDASINQILDEAL
-100 KGVPD
+100 KGENVSYD
-105 VTINMQDAK
+105 V
-114 LEDVLEKVIVPY
+114 
-126 GFTYEI
+126 YE
-132 DDRTIVIKRSVP
+132 RQIVIRKASDAP
-144 VEVSMPAEQQKEIAG
+144 NSQQQK
-159 SVRDKSG
+159 KLSG
-166 QGLPGATIIIKGTT
+166 TVKDSNGIPVPGVTVLIKGTT
-180 IGITT
+180 IGALT
-185 DSEGK
+185 D
-190 FRFKVPTDSKILVFS
+190 TDGQFNLSVTGDAKTLVFS
-205 FVGMKSQEII
+205 FVGMKTIEVGINETTQFNIVME
-215 MAGKSTFDITLED
+215 E
-228 ETVGLE
+228 ETVGLD

-247 NLTSAITSVKSE
+247 NLSSAVTSVKAD

-268 VGQLL
+268 IGQLL
-273 QGKIPGLNISASG
+273 QGKVPGLNISASG
-286 DPTRKSTV
+286 DPTRSATI

-306 NPFYVIDG
+306 SPFYVIDG
-314 VPGADISL
+314 VPGTDISL
-322 LAPDDIVSVDVL
+322 VAPDDIVSVDVL

-353 ITTKKGKNDKEQVS
+353 ITTKKGSKDKEQVS
-367 YNGYFGFEN
+367 YNGYVGFEN
-376 VSNQLDMMNA
+376 VSNQLDMMN
-386 SQLRSFLT
+386 SDQLRSFLT
-394 TNKMSFSPEDDQSA
+394 KNDMSFSPEDDQGA
-408 NTNWQKEIQRSV
+408 NTNWQKEIQRPLAISN
-420 AFSTSHNLSYSGGSE
+420 SHNLSYSGGSN
-435 HSNYFASLT
+435 HSNYIASIT

-452 LSSNQNRIIAR
+452 LSSDQSRIIAH
-463 LSVEQMAF
+463 LAVEQMAF

-483 SNVRDTKVP
+483 SNVRNTKVP

-501 AKYLPV
+501 AKHLPV
-507 SSPKNADGTYFENL
+507 SIAKNADGTYFENF

-539 SKINTLL
+539 SKYSTLL

-554 LPFGFTY
+554 LPFGLTY
-561 NLNAAYQRN
+561 NLNLAYQRN

-579 SYYAKNYNSAQ
+579 SYYATNYNSAQ
-590 FYNNPDPPST
+590 FYDNPEPPAT

-607 SNGLANRSTYQSTN
+607 SNGLASRSTYQSTN
-621 VIFENFLTWDKEIGK
+621 VIFENYLTWNKELGK
-636 NSINAVVGHS
+636 STINAVVGYS

-651 IGDGFMASNTNFPV
+651 LGDGFQATNTNFPV

-678 TTVSGYKVDFGDLNA
+678 STVSGYKVNFGDANA
-693 YQKTRL
+693 YQRTRL
-699 ISDFARL
+699 ISDFARV

-731 KKWGYFPSVAAAW
+731 KQWGYFPSVGVAW
-744 RIDKEGFM
+744 RIDQEGFM

-760 LKLRASYGVTGN
+760 LKLRGSYGVTGN

-800 FGPSKAANQD
+800 YGPSKAANQD

-815 TSTANLGIDFT
+815 TSTSNLGLDFT
-826 VLEGKLS
+826 VLKGKLS
-833 GYVEVYDKKTTG
+833 GYIEVYNKKTTG

-860 NITANGGEMSNKGIE
+860 YITANGGEMSNKGIE
-875 VSLNATP
+875 ISLNVTP
-882 VSTTNFT
+882 VKTKDFT
-889 WTSNI
+889 WSSNI

-906 TNSLFLGGDSVR
+906 TNKLFVGGDSVR

-949 AGKNSEGI
+949 AGKNADGV

-967 TTNPGIGT
+967 TTNPAIGT
-975 DYHYMGSPQPKLLL
+975 DYHYLGSPQPKVLL
-989 GWTNVFRYKNF
+989 GWSNDFKYKNF

-1013 IFNAT
+1013 IFNAS

-1026 TAHSTNILVDAA
+1026 TANSTNILVDAG
-1038 NESPADL
+1038 NESANDL
-1045 NVYKYSSR
+1045 NSYKYSSR

-1071 FKNLGSYVKNLR
+1071 FQNLGNYVKNLR
-1083 IYSSVNNLFVITKY
+1083 IYSSVSNLFVITKY
-1097 KGIDPEVEQG
+1097 SGIDPEVEQG

-1113 DSNNFYPKTRTIL
+1113 DSNNFYPKTRTVL

>member
-1 MFAPFPAP
+1 
-9 HSAISTKRFKHYK
+9 
-22 FMKKKR
+22 MKKK
-28 WKPICD
+28 WLTGHPYGD
-34 SGWKKIFFMMRITVF
+34 SLKKIMRIMRLTI
-49 FFFAG
+49 
-54 LLQVSAS
+54 LLLFGCMLTVSANS
-61 VYSQQTILQLKAE
+61 YAQKTKLDINLTNTTIRDL
-74 KASVS
+74 
-79 EIFKM
+79 FGF
-84 IEEQS
+84 IEENS
-89 DFNFLYRSDHF
+89 EFVFLYRNEDFNLSKKVAVNLKDA
-100 KGVPD
+100 
-105 VTINMQDAK
+105 TINQILDEALK
-114 LEDVLEKVIVPY
+114 GENVSYNV
-126 GFTYEI
+126 YE
-132 DDRTIVIKRSVP
+132 RQIVIQKAENSN
-144 VEVSMPAEQQKEIAG
+144 VSQQKKDI
-159 SVRDKSG
+159 SG
-166 QGLPGATIIIKGTT
+166 TVKDNSGAPVPGATVLIKGTST
-180 IGITT
+180 GTLT
-185 DSEGK
+185 DMDGK
-190 FRFKVPTDSKILVFS
+190 FKFSVPGDSKILVVS
-205 FVGMKSQEII
+205 FVGMKSQEIALTGQAQI
-215 MAGKSTFDITLED
+215 NVVLEE
-228 ETVGLE
+228 ETVGIE

-247 NLTSAITSVKSE
+247 NLSSAVTSVKSDD
-259 ELNRGAISD
+259 LNRGAISD

-273 QGKIPGLNISASG
+273 QGKVPGLNISSSG
-286 DPTRKSTV
+286 DPTRKATI

-306 NPFYVIDG
+306 SPFYVIDG
-314 VPGADISL
+314 IPGADISL
-322 LAPDDIVSVDVL
+322 VAPDDIISVDVL

-353 ITTKKGKNDKEQVS
+353 ITTRKGNKDKEQVA
-367 YNGYFGFEN
+367 YNGYVGFEN

-386 SQLRSFLT
+386 TQLRAFLT
-394 TNKMSFSPEDDQSA
+394 KNNMSFSPEDDQGG
-408 NTNWQKEIQRSV
+408 NTNWQKVIQRDV
-420 AFSTSHNLSYSGGSE
+420 ALSTSHNLSYSGGSN
-435 HSNYFASLT
+435 HSNYIASIT
-444 YIDKQGIL
+444 YIDKQGVL
-452 LSSNQNRIIAR
+452 LSSNQNRIVAR
-463 LSVEQMAF
+463 LAIEQKAF
-471 NDKVK
+471 DDKVK

-483 SNVRDTKVP
+483 SNTKDTKVP
-492 QRNTALLQA
+492 QRNSALLQA

-507 SSPKNADGTYFENL
+507 SKAKKEDGTYFENF

-539 SKINTLL
+539 SKINNLL
-546 GNFTTEVT
+546 ANFTTEVT

-561 NLNAAYQRN
+561 NLNVAYQRN
-570 TSLNGTYYN
+570 TSLNGVYYN

-590 FYNNPDPPST
+590 FYNNPEPPST

-621 VIFENFLTWDKEIGK
+621 VIFENYLTWNKEIGK
-636 NSINAVVGHS
+636 NSINAVVGYS

-651 IGDGFMASNTNFPV
+651 LGDGFMASNTNFPV

-678 TTVSGYKVDFGDLNA
+678 STVSGYKVDFGDLNA

-731 KKWGYFPSVAAAW
+731 KKWGYFPSVGLAW

-790 FYNNGQQVAA
+790 FYYNGQQVAA
-800 FGPSKAANQD
+800 FGPNKAANQD

-815 TSTANLGIDFT
+815 TTTQNLGIDFT
-826 VLEGKLS
+826 VLKGKLS
-833 GYVEVYDKKTTG
+833 GYVEVYNKKTNG
-845 MIYSYSVNPVLVPAG
+845 MIYSYAVNPVLVPAG
-860 NITANGGEMSNKGIE
+860 SITANGGEMSNKGIE
-875 VSLNATP
+875 ISLNATP
-882 VSTTNFT
+882 VSSKNFT

-906 TNSLFLGGDSVR
+906 TNSLFIGGDSVR

-929 SSLQILKEGK
+929 STLQILKEGK

-949 AGKNSEGI
+949 AGKNAEGV
-957 SQYVAADGSL
+957 SQYVAKDGSL

-975 DYHYMGSPQPKLLL
+975 DYHYMGSPQPKVLL
-989 GWTNVFRYKNF
+989 GWSNDFKYKNW
-1000 DLNIF
+1000 DLNVF

-1026 TAHSTNILVDAA
+1026 TAQSSNILVEVG
-1038 NESPADL
+1038 NESPTDL

-1071 FKNLGSYVKNLR
+1071 FKNLGSYVKTLR

-1107 GIAPGV
+1107 GIAPGI
-1113 DSNNFYPKTRTIL
+1113 DSNNFYPKTRTVL

>member
-1 MFAPFPAP
+1 
-9 HSAISTKRFKHYK
+9 
-22 FMKKKR
+22 MKKK
-28 WKPICD
+28 WLTGHPYGD
-34 SGWKKIFFMMRITVF
+34 SLKKIMRIMRLTI
-49 FFFAG
+49 
-54 LLQVSAS
+54 LLLFGCMLTVSANS
-61 VYSQQTILQLKAE
+61 YAQKTKLDINLTNTSIRDL
-74 KASVS
+74 
-79 EIFKM
+79 FGF
-84 IEEQS
+84 IEENS
-89 DFNFLYRSDHF
+89 EFVFLYRNEDF
-100 KGVPD
+100 NLTKKVAVNLKD
-105 VTINMQDAK
+105 ATINQILDEVLK
-114 LEDVLEKVIVPY
+114 GENVSYDV
-126 GFTYEI
+126 YE
-132 DDRTIVIKRSVP
+132 RQIVIQK
-144 VEVSMPAEQQKEIAG
+144 AENVFISQQKKDI
-159 SVRDKSG
+159 SG
-166 QGLPGATIIIKGTT
+166 TVKDSSGAPIPGATVLVLGTK
-180 IGITT
+180 IGIVT
-185 DSEGK
+185 DGNGQ
-190 FRFKVPTDSKILVFS
+190 FKLTVPSDAATLVIS
-205 FVGMKSQEII
+205 FVGMTTQEV
-215 MAGKSTFDITLED
+215 AITGITQVNVILAE
-228 ETVGLE
+228 ETVGIE
-234 EVVAVGYGKSSRK
+234 EVVAVGYGRSSRK
-247 NLTSAITSVKSE
+247 NLSSAVTSVKSDD
-259 ELNRGAISD
+259 LNRGAISD

-273 QGKIPGLNISASG
+273 QGKVPGLNISSSG
-286 DPTRKSTV
+286 DPTRKATI

-306 NPFYVIDG
+306 SPFYVIDG
-314 VPGADISL
+314 IPGADISL
-322 LAPDDIVSVDVL
+322 VAPDDIVSVDVL

-353 ITTKKGKNDKEQVS
+353 ITTRKGNKDKEQVA
-367 YNGYFGFEN
+367 YNGYVGFEN
-376 VSNQLDMMNA
+376 VSNQLDVMDA
-386 SQLRSFLT
+386 AQLRAFLAK
-394 TNKMSFSPEDDQSA
+394 NNMSFSPEDDQGG
-408 NTNWQKEIQRSV
+408 NTNWQKVIQRDV
-420 AFSTSHNLSYSGGSE
+420 ALSTSHNLSYSGGSK
-435 HSNYFASLT
+435 HSSYIASLT

-452 LSSNQNRIIAR
+452 LSSEQNRIVAR
-463 LSVEQMAF
+463 LAVEQMAF

-476 FGINVTN
+476 FGINITN
-483 SNVRDTKVP
+483 SNIKDIKVP

-501 AKYLPV
+501 AKYLPIT
-507 SSPKNADGTYFENL
+507 SPKKEDGTYFENF

-539 SKINTLL
+539 SKINNFL

-554 LPFGFTY
+554 LPFGLTY
-561 NLNAAYQRN
+561 NLNVAYQRN

-579 SYYAKNYNSAQ
+579 GYNAKWYNSAQ
-590 FYNNPDPPST
+590 FYNNPEPPST

-607 SNGLANRSTYQSTN
+607 SNGLANRSTYQNTN
-621 VIFENFLTWDKEIGK
+621 VIFENYLTWNKEIGK
-636 NSINAVVGHS
+636 NSINAVVGYS

-651 IGDGFMASNTNFPV
+651 LGDGFMASNTNFPV

-678 TTVSGYKVDFGDLNA
+678 STVSGYKVDFGDLNA
-693 YQKTRL
+693 YQRTRL

-731 KKWGYFPSVAAAW
+731 KKWGYFPSIGVAW

-790 FYNNGQQVAA
+790 FYYNGQQVAA
-800 FGPSKAANQD
+800 FGPNKAANQD
-810 LGWEK
+810 LEWEK
-815 TSTANLGIDFT
+815 TSTQNLGLDFT
-826 VLEGKLS
+826 VLNGKLS
-833 GYVEVYDKKTTG
+833 GYIEVYNKKTNG
-845 MIYSYSVNPVLVPAG
+845 MIYSYAVNPVLVPAG
-860 NITANGGEMSNKGIE
+860 SITANGGEMSNKGIE

-882 VSTTNFT
+882 VSTKDFT

-929 SSLQILKEGK
+929 STLQIMKEGK

-949 AGKNSEGI
+949 AGKNSEGV
-957 SQYVAADGSL
+957 SQYVAKDGSL

-975 DYHYMGSPQPKLLL
+975 DYHYLGSPQPKLLL
-989 GWTNVFRYKNF
+989 GWTNDFKYKNW

-1005 IRGVFGNK
+1005 IRGAFGNK

-1026 TAHSTNILVDAA
+1026 TAHSANILADVA
-1038 NESPADL
+1038 NESPLDL

-1071 FKNLGSYVKNLR
+1071 FKNLGNYVKTLR
-1083 IYSSVNNLFVITKY
+1083 IYTSVNNLFVITKY
-1097 KGIDPEVEQG
+1097 SGIDPEVEQG

-1113 DSNNFYPKTRTIL
+1113 DSNNFYPKTRTVL

>member
-1 MFAPFPAP
+1 MRLTILLLLGCMF
-9 HSAISTKRFKHYK
+9 T
-22 FMKKKR
+22 
-28 WKPICD
+28 
-34 SGWKKIFFMMRITVF
+34 
-49 FFFAG
+49 
-54 LLQVSAS
+54 VSANS
-61 VYSQQTILQLKAE
+61 YAQKTKLDVNMSNSTIRDL
-74 KASVS
+74 
-79 EIFKM
+79 FGF
-84 IEEQS
+84 IEENS
-89 DFNFLYRSDHF
+89 EFIFLYRNEDFNVAKKIQIDLKDASINQILDEAL
-100 KGVPD
+100 KG
-105 VTINMQDAK
+105 
-114 LEDVLEKVIVPY
+114 EKVSYDV
-126 GFTYEI
+126 YE
-132 DDRTIVIKRSVP
+132 RQIVIRKTG
-144 VEVSMPAEQQKEIAG
+144 EVFNSQQKK
-159 SVRDKSG
+159 DLSG
-166 QGLPGATIIIKGTT
+166 TVHDSNGDPIPGVSIQVKGTT
-180 IGITT
+180 TGTISDVNG
-185 DSEGK
+185 E
-190 FRFKVPTDSKILVFS
+190 FKLSVPADANTLVVS
-205 FVGMKSQEII
+205 FVGMKMQEVNIS
-215 MAGKSTFDITLED
+215 GITQVNVVMED
-228 ETVGLE
+228 ETIGIE

-247 NLTSAITSVKSE
+247 NLSSAVSSVKSDD
-259 ELNRGAISD
+259 LNRGAISD

-273 QGKIPGLNISASG
+273 QGKVPGLNISASG
-286 DPTRKSTV
+286 DPTRKATI

-306 NPFYVIDG
+306 SPFYVVDG

-322 LAPDDIVSVDVL
+322 VAPDDIATVDVL

-353 ITTKKGKNDKEQVS
+353 ITTRKGNKDKEQVT
-367 YNGYFGFEN
+367 YNGYVGFEN
-376 VSNQLDMMNA
+376 VSNQLDMMDA
-386 SQLRSFLT
+386 TQLRTFLT
-394 TNKMSFSPEDDQSA
+394 KNSMSFAPEDDQGAS
-408 NTNWQKEIQRSV
+408 TNWQKEIQRPV
-420 AFSTSHNLSYSGGSE
+420 AISNSHNLSYSGGSNK
-435 HSNYFASLT
+435 SNYIASLT
-444 YIDKQGIL
+444 YIDKQGVL
-452 LSSNQNRIIAR
+452 LSSSQNRIVARIA
-463 LSVEQMAF
+463 VEQMAF
-471 NDKVK
+471 NEKVK

-483 SNVRDTKVP
+483 SNIKDTKVP

-507 SSPKNADGTYFENL
+507 TSPKNADGTYFENF

-561 NLNAAYQRN
+561 NLNVAYQRN
-570 TSLNGTYYN
+570 TSLNGSYYN
-579 SYYAKNYNSAQ
+579 SYYAKYYNSAQ

-621 VIFENFLTWDKEIGK
+621 VIFENYLTWNKELGK
-636 NSINAVVGHS
+636 HAINAVVGYS

-651 IGDGFMASNTNFPV
+651 LGDGFMASNTNFPV

-678 TTVSGYKVDFGDLNA
+678 STVSGYKVDFGDLNA
-693 YQKTRL
+693 YQRTRL

-706 NYNYDSKYLLQASI
+706 NYNYDSRYLLQASI

-731 KKWGYFPSVAAAW
+731 KKWGYFPSVGAAW
-744 RIDKEGFM
+744 RIDREGFM

-790 FYNNGQQVAA
+790 FYNNAQQVAA

-810 LGWEK
+810 LEWEK
-815 TSTANLGIDFT
+815 TSTMNLGLDFT
-826 VLEGKLS
+826 VLKGRLS
-833 GYVEVYDKKTTG
+833 GYVEVYNKNTNG

-860 NITANGGEMSNKGIE
+860 SITANGGEMSNKGIE
-875 VSLNATP
+875 ISLNAIP
-882 VSTTNFT
+882 VSTKDFT

-906 TNSLFLGGDSVR
+906 TNQLFIGGDSVR

-929 SSLQILKEGK
+929 STLQILKEGK
-939 PIGQFFTLEY
+939 PIGQFFTLDY
-949 AGKNSEGI
+949 AGKNSEGV
-957 SQYVAADGSL
+957 SQYVAKDGSL

-975 DYHYMGSPQPKLLL
+975 DYHYMGSPQPKLLM
-989 GWTNVFRYKNF
+989 GWTNDFKYKNF

-1026 TAHSTNILVDAA
+1026 TAHSTNILADVAD
-1038 NESPADL
+1038 ESPLDL
-1045 NVYKYSSR
+1045 NSYKYSSR

-1097 KGIDPEVEQG
+1097 SGIDPEVEQG

-1113 DSNNFYPKTRTIL
+1113 DSNNFYPKTRTVL

>member
-1 MFAPFPAP
+1 
-9 HSAISTKRFKHYK
+9 
-22 FMKKKR
+22 MKKK
-28 WKPICD
+28 WLTGHPYGD
-34 SGWKKIFFMMRITVF
+34 SLKKIMRIMRLTI
-49 FFFAG
+49 
-54 LLQVSAS
+54 LLLFGCMLTVSANS
-61 VYSQQTILQLKAE
+61 YAQKTKLDINLTNTSIRDL
-74 KASVS
+74 
-79 EIFKM
+79 FGF
-84 IEEQS
+84 IEENS
-89 DFNFLYRSDHF
+89 EFVFLYRNEDF
-100 KGVPD
+100 NLTKKVAVNLKD
-105 VTINMQDAK
+105 ATINQILDEVLK
-114 LEDVLEKVIVPY
+114 GENVSYDV
-126 GFTYEI
+126 YE
-132 DDRTIVIKRSVP
+132 RQIVIQK
-144 VEVSMPAEQQKEIAG
+144 AENVFTSQQKKDI
-159 SVRDKSG
+159 SG
-166 QGLPGATIIIKGTT
+166 TVKDSSGAPIPGATVLIKGTST
-180 IGITT
+180 GTVT
-185 DSEGK
+185 DMDGK
-190 FRFKVPTDSKILVFS
+190 FKFSVPGDSKILVIS
-205 FVGMKSQEII
+205 FVGMKTQEIALTGQAQI
-215 MAGKSTFDITLED
+215 SVVMEE
-228 ETVGLE
+228 ETVGIE
-234 EVVAVGYGKSSRK
+234 EVVAVGYGRSSRK
-247 NLTSAITSVKSE
+247 NLSSAVTSVKSDD
-259 ELNRGAISD
+259 LNRGAISD

-273 QGKIPGLNISASG
+273 QGKVPGLNISSSG
-286 DPTRKSTV
+286 DPTRKATI

-306 NPFYVIDG
+306 SPFYVIDG
-314 VPGADISL
+314 IPGADISL
-322 LAPDDIVSVDVL
+322 VAPDDIVSVDVL

-353 ITTKKGKNDKEQVS
+353 ITTRKGNKDKEQVA
-367 YNGYFGFEN
+367 YNGYVGFEN

-386 SQLRSFLT
+386 AQLRAFLAK
-394 TNKMSFSPEDDQSA
+394 NNMSFSPEDDQGG
-408 NTNWQKEIQRSV
+408 NTNWQKVIQRDV
-420 AFSTSHNLSYSGGSE
+420 ALSTSHNLSYSGGSKN
-435 HSNYFASLT
+435 SNYIASVT
-444 YIDKQGIL
+444 YIDKQGVL
-452 LSSNQNRIIAR
+452 LSSNQNRIVAR
-463 LSVEQMAF
+463 LAVEQMAF

-483 SNVRDTKVP
+483 SNTKDTKVP
-492 QRNTALLQA
+492 QRNSALLQA

-507 SSPKNADGTYFENL
+507 TNSKKEDGTYFENF

-539 SKINTLL
+539 SKINNLL
-546 GNFTTEVT
+546 GNFTTEVK
-554 LPFGFTY
+554 LPFGLTY
-561 NLNAAYQRN
+561 NLNLAYQRN
-570 TSLNGTYYN
+570 TSLNGSYYN
-579 SYYAKNYNSAQ
+579 SYYAKWYNSAQ
-590 FYNNPDPPST
+590 FYNNPEPPST

-621 VIFENFLTWDKEIGK
+621 VIFENYLTWNKEIGK
-636 NSINAVVGHS
+636 NSINAVVGYS

-651 IGDGFMASNTNFPV
+651 LGDGFMASNTNFPV

-678 TTVSGYKVDFGDLNA
+678 STVSGYKVDFGDLNA

-731 KKWGYFPSVAAAW
+731 KKWGYFPSIGAAW
-744 RIDKEGFM
+744 RIDKESFM

-790 FYNNGQQVAA
+790 FYNNGQQMAA
-800 FGPSKAANQD
+800 FGPNKAANQD
-810 LGWEK
+810 LEWEK
-815 TSTANLGIDFT
+815 TSTQNLGLDFT
-826 VLEGKLS
+826 VLNGKLS
-833 GYVEVYDKKTTG
+833 GYVEVYNKKTNG
-845 MIYSYSVNPVLVPAG
+845 MIYSYAVNPVLVPAG
-860 NITANGGEMSNKGIE
+860 SITANGGEMSNKGIE

-882 VSTTNFT
+882 VSTKDFT

-894 NLAHNKNVIEKL
+894 NLAHNKNIIEKL
-906 TNSLFLGGDSVR
+906 TNPLFIGGDSVR

-929 SSLQILKEGK
+929 STLQILKEGK

-949 AGKNSEGI
+949 AGKNSEGV

-989 GWTNVFRYKNF
+989 GWTNDFKYKNW

-1026 TAHSTNILVDAA
+1026 TAHSANILVDVA
-1038 NESPADL
+1038 EELPADL
-1045 NVYKYSSR
+1045 NSYKYSSR

-1071 FKNLGSYVKNLR
+1071 FKNLGSYVKTFR

-1107 GIAPGV
+1107 GIAPGI
-1113 DSNNFYPKTRTIL
+1113 DSNNFYPKTRTVL

>member
-1 MFAPFPAP
+1 
-9 HSAISTKRFKHYK
+9 
-22 FMKKKR
+22 MKKK
-28 WKPICD
+28 WLTGHPYGD
-34 SGWKKIFFMMRITVF
+34 GLKKIMRIMRLTI
-49 FFFAG
+49 
-54 LLQVSAS
+54 LLLFGCMLTVSANS
-61 VYSQQTILQLKAE
+61 YAQKTKLDINLTNTSIRDL
-74 KASVS
+74 
-79 EIFKM
+79 FGF
-84 IEEQS
+84 IEENS
-89 DFNFLYRSDHF
+89 EFVFLYRNEDF
-100 KGVPD
+100 NLTKKVAVNLKD
-105 VTINMQDAK
+105 ATINQILD
-114 LEDVLEKVIVPY
+114 EVLKGENVSYNV
-126 GFTYEI
+126 YE
-132 DDRTIVIKRSVP
+132 RQIVIQKAENSM
-144 VEVSMPAEQQKEIAG
+144 VSQQKKEI
-159 SVRDKSG
+159 SG
-166 QGLPGATIIIKGTT
+166 TVKDNSGAPIPGATVLIKGTSTGT
-180 IGITT
+180 IT
-185 DSEGK
+185 DMDGK
-190 FRFKVPTDSKILVFS
+190 FKFSVPGDSKILVIS
-205 FVGMKSQEII
+205 FVGMKTQEIALTGQAQI
-215 MAGKSTFDITLED
+215 NVVMEE
-228 ETVGLE
+228 ETVGIE
-234 EVVAVGYGKSSRK
+234 EVVAVGYGRSSRK
-247 NLTSAITSVKSE
+247 NLSSAVTSVKSDD
-259 ELNRGAISD
+259 LNRGAISD

-273 QGKIPGLNISASG
+273 QGKVPGLNISSSG
-286 DPTRKSTV
+286 DPTRKATI

-306 NPFYVIDG
+306 SPFYVIDG
-314 VPGADISL
+314 IPGADISL
-322 LAPDDIVSVDVL
+322 VAPDDIVSVDVL

-353 ITTKKGKNDKEQVS
+353 ITTRKGNKDKEQVA
-367 YNGYFGFEN
+367 YNGYVGFEN
-376 VSNQLDMMNA
+376 VSNQLDMMDA
-386 SQLRSFLT
+386 AQLRAFMT
-394 TNKMSFSPEDDQSA
+394 KNNMSFSPEDDQGG
-408 NTNWQKEIQRSV
+408 NTNWQKVIQRDV
-420 AFSTSHNLSYSGGSE
+420 ALSTSHNLSYSGGSKN
-435 HSNYFASLT
+435 SNYIASVT
-444 YIDKQGIL
+444 YIDKQGVL
-452 LSSNQNRIIAR
+452 LSSNQNRIVAR
-463 LSVEQMAF
+463 LAVEQMAF

-476 FGINVTN
+476 FGINITN
-483 SNVRDTKVP
+483 SNTKDTKVP
-492 QRNTALLQA
+492 QRNSALLQA

-507 SSPKNADGTYFENL
+507 TNSKKEDGTYFENF

-539 SKINTLL
+539 SKINNLL
-546 GNFTTEVT
+546 GNFTTEVK
-554 LPFGFTY
+554 LPFGLTY
-561 NLNAAYQRN
+561 NLNVAYQRN
-570 TSLNGTYYN
+570 SSLNGVYYN

-590 FYNNPDPPST
+590 FYNNPEPPST

-621 VIFENFLTWDKEIGK
+621 VIFENYLTWNKEIGK
-636 NSINAVVGHS
+636 NSINAVVGYS

-651 IGDGFMASNTNFPV
+651 LGDGFMASNTNFPV

-678 TTVSGYKVDFGDLNA
+678 STISGYKVDFGDLNA
-693 YQKTRL
+693 YQRTRL

-731 KKWGYFPSVAAAW
+731 KKWGYFPSIGAAW
-744 RIDKEGFM
+744 RIDKESFM

-790 FYNNGQQVAA
+790 FYYNGQQMAA
-800 FGPSKAANQD
+800 FGPNKAANQD
-810 LGWEK
+810 LEWEK
-815 TSTANLGIDFT
+815 TSTQNLGLDFT
-826 VLEGKLS
+826 VLNGKLS
-833 GYVEVYDKKTTG
+833 GYIEVYNKKTNG
-845 MIYSYSVNPVLVPAG
+845 MIYSYAVNPVLVPAG
-860 NITANGGEMSNKGIE
+860 SITANGGEMSNKGIE
-875 VSLNATP
+875 VSLNTTP
-882 VSTTNFT
+882 VSTKDFT
-889 WTSNI
+889 WTSNV

-929 SSLQILKEGK
+929 STLQILKEGK

-949 AGKNSEGI
+949 AGKNAEGV
-957 SQYVAADGSL
+957 SQYVAKDGSL

-975 DYHYMGSPQPKLLL
+975 DYHYLGSPQPKLLL
-989 GWTNVFRYKNF
+989 GWTNDFKYKNW

-1026 TAHSTNILVDAA
+1026 TAHSSNILVDAG
-1038 NESPADL
+1038 NESPTDL

-1071 FKNLGSYVKNLR
+1071 FKNLGSYVKTLR

-1097 KGIDPEVEQG
+1097 SGIDPEVEQG

-1113 DSNNFYPKTRTIL
+1113 DSNNFYPKTRTVL

>member
-1 MFAPFPAP
+1 
-9 HSAISTKRFKHYK
+9 
-22 FMKKKR
+22 MKKK
-28 WKPICD
+28 WLTGHPYGD
-34 SGWKKIFFMMRITVF
+34 SLKKIMRIMRLTI
-49 FFFAG
+49 
-54 LLQVSAS
+54 LLLFGCMLTVSANS
-61 VYSQQTILQLKAE
+61 YAQKTKLDINLTNTSIRDL
-74 KASVS
+74 
-79 EIFKM
+79 FGF
-84 IEEQS
+84 IEENS
-89 DFNFLYRSDHF
+89 EFVFLYRNEDF
-100 KGVPD
+100 NLTKKVAVNLKD
-105 VTINMQDAK
+105 ATINQILDEALK
-114 LEDVLEKVIVPY
+114 GENVSYNV
-126 GFTYEI
+126 YE
-132 DDRTIVIKRSVP
+132 RQIVIQKAENSI
-144 VEVSMPAEQQKEIAG
+144 VSQQKKEI
-159 SVRDKSG
+159 SG
-166 QGLPGATIIIKGTT
+166 TVKDNSGAPIPGATVLIKGTST
-180 IGITT
+180 GTLT
-185 DSEGK
+185 DMDGK
-190 FRFKVPTDSKILVFS
+190 FKFSVPGDSKILVIS
-205 FVGMKSQEII
+205 FVGMKTQEIAL
-215 MAGKSTFDITLED
+215 AGQAQISVVMEE
-228 ETVGLE
+228 ETVGIE
-234 EVVAVGYGKSSRK
+234 EVVAVGYGRSSRK
-247 NLTSAITSVKSE
+247 NLSSAVTSVKSDD
-259 ELNRGAISD
+259 LNRGAISD

-273 QGKIPGLNISASG
+273 QGKVPGLNISSSG
-286 DPTRKSTV
+286 DPTRKATI

-306 NPFYVIDG
+306 SPFYVIDG
-314 VPGADISL
+314 IPGADISL
-322 LAPDDIVSVDVL
+322 VAPDDIVSVDVL

-353 ITTKKGKNDKEQVS
+353 ITTRKGNKDKEQVA
-367 YNGYFGFEN
+367 YNGYVGFEN

-386 SQLRSFLT
+386 SQLRAFLAK
-394 TNKMSFSPEDDQSA
+394 NNLSFSPEDDKGA
-408 NTNWQKEIQRSV
+408 NTNWQKEIQRNV
-420 AFSTSHNLSYSGGSE
+420 ALSTSHNLSYSGGSK
-435 HSNYFASLT
+435 HSSYIASLT
-444 YIDKQGIL
+444 YIDKKGIL
-452 LSSNQNRIIAR
+452 LSSEQNRIVARIA
-463 LSVEQMAF
+463 VEQMAF

-483 SNVRDTKVP
+483 SNIKDIKVP

-507 SSPKNADGTYFENL
+507 SNPKNDDGTYFENF

-539 SKINTLL
+539 SKINNLL
-546 GNFTTEVT
+546 GNFTTEIT
-554 LPFGFTY
+554 LPFGLTY
-561 NLNAAYQRN
+561 NLNVAYQRN

-579 SYYAKNYNSAQ
+579 SYFAKYYNSAQ
-590 FYNNPDPPST
+590 FYNNPEPPST

-621 VIFENFLTWDKEIGK
+621 VIFENYLTWNKEIGK
-636 NSINAVVGHS
+636 NSINAVVGYS

-651 IGDGFMASNTNFPV
+651 LGDGFMASNTNFPV

-678 TTVSGYKVDFGDLNA
+678 STVSGYKVDFGDLNA

-731 KKWGYFPSVAAAW
+731 NKWGYFPSIGAAW

-800 FGPSKAANQD
+800 FGPNKAANQD
-810 LGWEK
+810 LEWEK
-815 TSTANLGIDFT
+815 TSTTNLGIDFT
-826 VLEGKLS
+826 VLNGKLS
-833 GYVEVYDKKTTG
+833 GYVEVYNKKTNG
-845 MIYSYSVNPVLVPAG
+845 MIYSYAVNPVLVPAG
-860 NITANGGEMSNKGIE
+860 SITANGGEMSNKGIE
-875 VSLNATP
+875 ISLNATP
-882 VSTTNFT
+882 VSTKNFT

-929 SSLQILKEGK
+929 STLQILKEGK

-949 AGKNSEGI
+949 AGKNSEGV
-957 SQYVAADGSL
+957 SQYVAKDGSM

-975 DYHYMGSPQPKLLL
+975 DYHYLGSPQPKLLL
-989 GWTNVFRYKNF
+989 GWTNDFKYKNF

-1026 TAHSTNILVDAA
+1026 TAHSSNILVDGG
-1038 NESPADL
+1038 NESPTDL

-1071 FKNLGSYVKNLR
+1071 FKNLGNYVKTLR

-1107 GIAPGV
+1107 GIAPGI
-1113 DSNNFYPKTRTIL
+1113 DSNNFYPKTSTVL

>member
-1 MFAPFPAP
+1 
-9 HSAISTKRFKHYK
+9 
-22 FMKKKR
+22 MKKK
-28 WKPICD
+28 WLTGHPYGD
-34 SGWKKIFFMMRITVF
+34 GLKKIMRIMRLTI
-49 FFFAG
+49 
-54 LLQVSAS
+54 LLLFGCMLTVSANS
-61 VYSQQTILQLKAE
+61 YAQKTKLDINLTNTSIRDL
-74 KASVS
+74 
-79 EIFKM
+79 FGF
-84 IEEQS
+84 IEENS
-89 DFNFLYRSDHF
+89 EFVFLYRNEDF
-100 KGVPD
+100 NLTKKVAVNLKD
-105 VTINMQDAK
+105 ATINQILD
-114 LEDVLEKVIVPY
+114 EVLKGENVSYNV
-126 GFTYEI
+126 YE
-132 DDRTIVIKRSVP
+132 RQIVIQKAENSM
-144 VEVSMPAEQQKEIAG
+144 VSQQKKEI
-159 SVRDKSG
+159 SG
-166 QGLPGATIIIKGTT
+166 TVKDNSGAPIPGATVLIKGTSTGT
-180 IGITT
+180 IT
-185 DSEGK
+185 DMDGK
-190 FRFKVPTDSKILVFS
+190 FKFSVPGDSKILVIS
-205 FVGMKSQEII
+205 FVGMKTQEIALTGQAQI
-215 MAGKSTFDITLED
+215 NVVMEE
-228 ETVGLE
+228 ETVGIE
-234 EVVAVGYGKSSRK
+234 EVVAVGYGRSSRK
-247 NLTSAITSVKSE
+247 NLSSAVTSVKSDD
-259 ELNRGAISD
+259 LNRGAISD

-273 QGKIPGLNISASG
+273 QGKVPGLNISSSG
-286 DPTRKSTV
+286 DPTRKATI

-306 NPFYVIDG
+306 SPFYVIDG
-314 VPGADISL
+314 IPGADISL
-322 LAPDDIVSVDVL
+322 VAPDDIVSVDVL

-353 ITTKKGKNDKEQVS
+353 ITTRKGNKDKEQVA
-367 YNGYFGFEN
+367 YNGYVGFEN
-376 VSNQLDMMNA
+376 VSNQLDMMDA
-386 SQLRSFLT
+386 AQLRAFMT
-394 TNKMSFSPEDDQSA
+394 KNNMSFSPEDDQGG
-408 NTNWQKEIQRSV
+408 NTNWQKVIQRDV
-420 AFSTSHNLSYSGGSE
+420 ALSTSHNLSYSGGSKN
-435 HSNYFASLT
+435 SNYIASIT
-444 YIDKQGIL
+444 YIDKQGVL
-452 LSSNQNRIIAR
+452 LSSNQNRIVAR
-463 LSVEQMAF
+463 LAVEQMAF

-483 SNVRDTKVP
+483 SNTKDTKVP
-492 QRNTALLQA
+492 QRNSALLQA

-507 SSPKNADGTYFENL
+507 TNSKKEDGTYFENF

-539 SKINTLL
+539 SKINNLL
-546 GNFTTEVT
+546 GNFTTEVK
-554 LPFGFTY
+554 LPFGLTY
-561 NLNAAYQRN
+561 NLNVAYQRN
-570 TSLNGTYYN
+570 SSLNGVYYN

-590 FYNNPDPPST
+590 FYNNPEPPST

-621 VIFENFLTWDKEIGK
+621 VIFENYLTWNKEIGK
-636 NSINAVVGHS
+636 NSINAVVGYS

-651 IGDGFMASNTNFPV
+651 LGDGFMASNTNFPV

-678 TTVSGYKVDFGDLNA
+678 STISGYKVDFGDLNA
-693 YQKTRL
+693 YQRTRL

-731 KKWGYFPSVAAAW
+731 KKWGYFPSIGAAW
-744 RIDKEGFM
+744 RIDKESFM

-790 FYNNGQQVAA
+790 FYYNGQQMAA
-800 FGPSKAANQD
+800 FGPNKAANQD
-810 LGWEK
+810 LEWEK
-815 TSTANLGIDFT
+815 TSTQNLGLDFT
-826 VLEGKLS
+826 VLNGKLS
-833 GYVEVYDKKTTG
+833 GYIEVYNKKTNG
-845 MIYSYSVNPVLVPAG
+845 MIYSYAVNPVLVPAG
-860 NITANGGEMSNKGIE
+860 SITANGGEMSNKGIE
-875 VSLNATP
+875 VSLNTTP
-882 VSTTNFT
+882 VSTKDFT
-889 WTSNI
+889 WTSNV

-929 SSLQILKEGK
+929 STLQILKEGK

-949 AGKNSEGI
+949 AGKNAEGV
-957 SQYVAADGSL
+957 SQYVAKDGSL

-975 DYHYMGSPQPKLLL
+975 DYHYLGSPQPKLLL
-989 GWTNVFRYKNF
+989 GWTNDFKYKNW

-1026 TAHSTNILVDAA
+1026 TAHSSNILVDAG
-1038 NESPADL
+1038 NESPTDL

-1071 FKNLGSYVKNLR
+1071 FKNLGSYVKTLR

-1097 KGIDPEVEQG
+1097 SGIDPEVEQG

-1113 DSNNFYPKTRTIL
+1113 DSNNFYPKTRTVL